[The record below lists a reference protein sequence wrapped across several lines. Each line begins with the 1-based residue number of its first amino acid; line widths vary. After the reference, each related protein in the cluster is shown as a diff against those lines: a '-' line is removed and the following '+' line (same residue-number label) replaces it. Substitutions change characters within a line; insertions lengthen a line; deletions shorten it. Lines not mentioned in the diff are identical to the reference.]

1 MQVVFLLTIEES
13 QVKSKLA
20 LAVFIAMAS
29 TAVSAGQAEDQ
40 QVKFRQS
47 AYSFAAWN
55 LSKIKSQVVEHP
67 ETFNKEQVAAAANA
81 VAAVAN
87 SGLGSLYGA
96 GTDQATGWK
105 KSRLKPEFF
114 DKQEEAKK
122 AALAFVRESNEL
134 SKVAAAG
141 DAAAIKAQ
149 FGKVG
154 ETCKSCHDSFRIK
167 D

>member
-1 MQVVFLLTIEES
+1 M
-13 QVKSKLA
+13 KYKLA
-20 LAVFIAMAS
+20 LAVLFSAVS
-29 TAVSAGQAEDQ
+29 TAAFAGQPEDQ

-55 LSKIKSQVVEHP
+55 CAKIKNQVVEHP
-67 ETFNKEQVAAAANA
+67 EAFNKDQVVAAANA

-87 SGLGSLYGA
+87 SGLGALYGP

-114 DKQEEAKK
+114 DKPDDAKK
-122 AALAFVRESNEL
+122 AAVAFNKEANEL
-134 SKVAAAG
+134 AKVAATG
-141 DAAAIKAQ
+141 DVGAIKTQ

-154 ETCKSCHDSFRIK
+154 ETCKSCHDSFRVK
-167 D
+167 DADAK

>member
-1 MQVVFLLTIEES
+1 MKLKLV
-13 QVKSKLA
+13 LA
-20 LAVFIAMAS
+20 LVLG
-29 TAVSAGQAEDQ
+29 AVSVSALAGQAEDQ

-55 LSKIKSQVVEHP
+55 CAKIKSQVVEHP
-67 ETFNKEQVAAAANA
+67 ETYNKDQIIAAANS

-87 SGLGSLYGA
+87 SGLGALYGA

-105 KSRLKPEFF
+105 KTRLKPEFF
-114 DKQEEAKK
+114 DKQDEAKK
-122 AALAFVRESNEL
+122 AGLAFNKEANEL
-134 SKVAAAG
+134 AKVAATG
-141 DAAAIKAQ
+141 DVAAIKTQ

>member
-1 MQVVFLLTIEES
+1 MKLKLV
-13 QVKSKLA
+13 LA
-20 LAVFIAMAS
+20 LVLG
-29 TAVSAGQAEDQ
+29 AVSVSALAGQAEDQ

-47 AYSFAAWN
+47 AYSFAAWTCA
-55 LSKIKSQVVEHP
+55 KIKSQVVEHP
-67 ETFNKEQVAAAANA
+67 ETYNKDQIIAAANS

-87 SGLGSLYGA
+87 SGLGALYGP

-114 DKQEEAKK
+114 DKPEEAKK
-122 AALAFVRESNEL
+122 AGLAFNKEANEL
-134 SKVAAAG
+134 AKVAVSG
-141 DAAAIKAQ
+141 DVAAIKTQ

>member
-1 MQVVFLLTIEES
+1 
-13 QVKSKLA
+13 VKFKFA
-20 LAVFIAMAS
+20 FAVLSVAISSAAF
-29 TAVSAGQAEDQ
+29 AGQTEDQ

-55 LSKIKSQVVEHP
+55 STKIKSQVVEHP
-67 ETFNKEQVAAAANA
+67 ETFNKDQVIAAANA
-81 VAAVAN
+81 IAAVAN
-87 SGLGSLYGA
+87 SGLGVLYGP

-105 KSRLKPEFF
+105 KSRLKAEFF
-114 DKQEEAKK
+114 DKQDEAKK
-122 AALAFVRESNEL
+122 AGLAFNKEANEL
-134 SKVAAAG
+134 AKVAATG
-141 DAAAIKAQ
+141 DIAAIKTQ